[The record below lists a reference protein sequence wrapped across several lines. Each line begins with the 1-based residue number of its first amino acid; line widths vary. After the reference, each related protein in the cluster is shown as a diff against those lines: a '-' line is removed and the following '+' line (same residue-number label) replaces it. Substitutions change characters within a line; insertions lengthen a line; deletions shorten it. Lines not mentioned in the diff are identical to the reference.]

1 MTARDQRLV
10 FLDIDGT
17 LTEPGS
23 NTPPES
29 ALEAIRLARKN
40 GHLVFLCSGRNYNML
55 SPLLRY
61 EFDGVA
67 ASSGGYI
74 ISRGKVIFDCPLPEE
89 QKERVLRILREN
101 GVYCTVECREG
112 AFTDE
117 GFKELLR
124 ENVGRNGNSEML
136 RWREQ
141 VERELN
147 ILPMKEYR
155 GQLVYK
161 IAVMCQSLEQLKAPR
176 KALEQE
182 FMFCIQDADQGG
194 FVNGE
199 VVNRKFDK
207 GQAIL
212 RVCDDLGIPVEN
224 SVAFGDSMNDWEM
237 IETAGLGICMDNGS
251 PKLKKMAD
259 DICPAVRENGLWEGF
274 RRHGLI

>member
-1 MTARDQRLV
+1 MIAMEQRLI

-29 ALEAIRLARKN
+29 ALEAIRRAREN
-40 GHLVFLCSGRNYNML
+40 GHLVFLCSGRNYDML
-55 SPLLRY
+55 SPLLQY

-67 ASSGGYI
+67 ASSGGY
-74 ISRGKVIFDCPLPEE
+74 VICGGEVIYDCPLTEE
-89 QKERVLRILREN
+89 QKDRALRALREN

-117 GFKELLR
+117 GFKEFLR
-124 ENVGRNGNSEML
+124 DKAGREGNSEML

-141 VERELN
+141 IEKTLN
-147 ILPMKEYR
+147 ILPMKKYR
-155 GQLVYK
+155 GQPVYK
-161 IAVMCQSLEQLKAPR
+161 ITVMSQSLDQLRAS
-176 KALEQE
+176 QE
-182 FMFCIQDADQGG
+182 RLDQDFAFCIQDLDQGG
-194 FVNGE
+194 LVNGE

-212 RVCDDLGIPVEN
+212 RVCDDLKIPVEN
-224 SVAFGDSMNDWEM
+224 SVAFGDSMNDREM
-237 IETAGLGICMDNGS
+237 IETAGLGICMENGS
-251 PKLKKMAD
+251 PELKRIAD
-259 DICPAVRENGLWEGF
+259 DICPPVGENGLWEGF